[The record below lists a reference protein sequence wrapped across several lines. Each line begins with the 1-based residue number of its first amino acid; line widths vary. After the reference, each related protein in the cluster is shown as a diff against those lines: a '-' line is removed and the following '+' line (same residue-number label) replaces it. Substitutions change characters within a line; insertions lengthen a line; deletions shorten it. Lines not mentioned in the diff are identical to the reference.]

1 MEKGE
6 LGLVSFGVE
15 DVSKDKPNEFIGPI
29 GWLSPETMNKLF
41 FALFRR

>member
-6 LGLVSFGVE
+6 LGLVKFGVE
-15 DVSKDKPNEFIGPI
+15 DVSKDKANEFIGPK
-29 GWLSPETMNKLF
+29 GWVSPETMNKLF